1 LGERSRVALRDDGA
15 PLPGGLPG
23 DFAYATPSIPSPP
36 NALTARWAMASL
48 ALRFAPTLAQQ

>member
-15 PLPGGLPG
+15 RLPGGLPDG
-23 DFAYATPSIPSPP
+23 FAYATPSAP

>member
-15 PLPGGLPG
+15 PLPG
-23 DFAYATPSIPSPP
+23 DFAYATPSIPSAP